1 MTADETVSLQQN
13 TVASAEH
20 VFVPVRASFVFLQ
33 VLGLSLHRDFQ
44 LIHRNVL
51 FFDDKLS
58 ACCAFTQH
66 CFPPGAMCLHWLNY
80 YFDDADCAMN
90 IFLAMLLLHQC
101 YLAILSDVGFLSLL
115 VWRRVQTIS

>member
-90 IFLAMLLLHQC
+90 IFLAMLLFINV
-101 YLAILSDVGFLSLL
+101 ILPFCPMLGSFLC
-115 VWRRVQTIS
+115 WYGGECRQ